1 MKSTRERILQTLLNN
16 PRSTITDLADAVN
29 INAISVRHHLTSLQ
43 AEGLVIAEEE
53 RHGVGRPRMVYILSE
68 KGVEKFPTRYLNLTN
83 RLLDQL
89 KESLPEEAIHSI
101 FNQMAVNLA
110 SAYAHKA
117 KNLPLENRLDYLKE
131 ILAKEGFMIEWVKD
145 SDRYLITEF
154 SCPYYHIGQNHPEVC
169 AVDQTL
175 ISTLLSVPTE
185 KIQCVLNGDSRCAY
199 VIPANEAVEEAS

>member
-1 MKSTRERILQTLLNN
+1 MKSTRDKILQTLLNN

-43 AEGLVIAEEE
+43 ADGLVIAEEE
-53 RHGVGRPRMVYILSE
+53 RHGVGRPRMIYMLSE
-68 KGVEKFPTRYLNLTN
+68 KGIEKFPTRYLNLTN

-89 KESLPEEAIHSI
+89 KDSLPEESLKSI

-117 KNLPLENRLDYLKE
+117 KNLSLEERLEYLKE
-131 ILAKEGFMIEWVKD
+131 ILSKEGFTVDWEKD
-145 SDRYLITEF
+145 SDRYLITEL

-169 AVDQTL
+169 ALDQTL
-175 ISTLLSVPTE
+175 ISTLLSVPAE

-199 VIPANEAVEEAS
+199 IVTDCKPVEDKS